1 MNIVVFGRGLLAEE
15 FLLASDRTAERVFGS
30 PVCFSFFLSPLPFP
44 CARPRA
50 SAPRPARPA
59 SARRAR
65 GPGDAREP
73 AAQVPDGLPARHAP
87 PGLRVLYPLWS
98 LKIVVE
104 ILAACRY
111 SFRLVS
117 KPSFKHNF

>member
-1 MNIVVFGRGLLAEE
+1 MNIVVFGRGFLAEE
-15 FLLASDRTAERVFGS
+15 FLLASDRTAERVCLG
-30 PVCFSFFLSPLPFP
+30 PVCFSFFLSSPLPL
-44 CARPRA
+44 CA
-50 SAPRPARPA
+50 PARERPTA
-59 SARRAR
+59 GPSRVRSQSA
-65 GPGDAREP
+65 GDAREP

>member
-30 PVCFSFFLSPLPFP
+30 PVCFSFFLSSPLPL
-44 CARPRA
+44 CA
-50 SAPRPARPA
+50 PARERPTA
-59 SARRAR
+59 GPSRVRSQSAGAGGCARAR
-65 GPGDAREP
+65 GAGARWP
-73 AAQVPDGLPARHAP
+73 PSPSRAARSACP
-87 PGLRVLYPLWS
+87 LYPLWS

>member
-30 PVCFSFFLSPLPFP
+30 PVCFSFFLSSPLPL
-44 CARPRA
+44 CA
-50 SAPRPARPA
+50 PARERPTA
-59 SARRAR
+59 GPSRVRSQSA
-65 GPGDAREP
+65 GDAREP